1 MNKDIKA
8 LLKDAAI
15 LLAITLVAGLMLGF
29 VYEITKGPIAEQQDS
44 VAKAAAKEVFADA
57 ADISLPTEVTE
68 AYSFTDDA
76 NGISD
81 GNVVIESYREA
92 KDASDA
98 VIGYVVTVNSH
109 NGFGGDIRL
118 SIGVRNDG
126 TINGISILEIA
137 ETAGLGM
144 NAETDLKPQFVNVKA
159 DRYDYTKTGE
169 EGKINAIS
177 GATVTTKAVLG
188 GINAGVDYVK
198 NVLEGGAFNG

>member
-15 LLAITLVAGLMLGF
+15 LLAITFVAGLLLGF
-29 VYEITKGPIAEQQDS
+29 VYDITKGPIAEQQDS

-57 ADISLPTEVTE
+57 ADMTMPIEVTE
-68 AYSFTDDA
+68 PYSFTDDA
-76 NGISD
+76 NGIAD
-81 GNVVIESYREA
+81 GNVTIESYREA

-109 NGFGGDIRL
+109 NGFGGDIRF
-118 SIGVRNDG
+118 SVGIRNDG
-126 TINGISILEIA
+126 TVNGISILEIA

-169 EGKINAIS
+169 AGKINAIS
-177 GATVTTKAVLG
+177 SATITTKAILG
-188 GINAGVDYVK
+188 GVNGAVDFVK